1 MSVVNERRKKR
12 TPGAARVVV
21 VAVGPSLL
29 FAVGRVLV
37 VHECM
42 KEFPS

>member
-1 MSVVNERRKKR
+1 MSVVNKRKKR
-12 TPGAARVVV
+12 TPGAARVAV

-42 KEFPS
+42 KEFQS